1 MRQNVR
7 KWQET
12 APGYADRAP
21 PGMLAVCSV
30 HFAPFQ
36 VSSSNGPAPAR
47 ESPTAKQLVT
57 VMQDTPVKAAKP
69 AFAGTGSAAVGV
81 SDFPF
86 QVSAYGRSEP
96 APVDVRYPPTSRHE
110 VADLQETAARLMS
123 ATFGFGLGTVTE
135 RQVVPFQATTTWVRV
150 PDLSTLYATA
160 RQEVG
165 V

>member
-36 VSSSNGPAPAR
+36 VSSSNGPAPPR
-47 ESPTAKQLVT
+47 ESPTAKQLLEV
-57 VMQDTPVKAAKP
+57 VMQDTPVRAAKP
-69 AFAGTGSAAVGV
+69 AFAGTGGAAVGV

-96 APVDVRYPPTSRHE
+96 APARVRYPPTTRHE
-110 VADLQETAARLMS
+110 VADWQETAARLRT
-123 ATFGFGLGTVTE
+123 ATVGFGDGTATE
-135 RQVVPFQATTTWVRV
+135 RQAVPFQATTTWV
-150 PDLSTLYATA
+150 
-160 RQEVG
+160 
-165 V
+165 